1 MAKENTKEPKKIVH
15 KLRNKYRLVIL
26 NDDTFEEKL
35 SLKLSRLN
43 VFLISGFGIVF
54 LIAATTLLI
63 AFTPLREYIPGYSST
78 ELRKQANELTLTTD
92 SLQQQLTFNQR
103 YLLNLKNIIS
113 GKPIINFSDTAVADS
128 TITAELNKSISREDS
143 ILRNMVE
150 EEERFNLDAGTSE
163 SKLPLSGISFFIP
176 VKGLVTNDFDVEQDH
191 YGVDIVA
198 RKNEVIKATQDGIV
212 VFNGWTAETGHVLVL
227 QHRQNFL
234 SIYKHNSALLK
245 KEGEL
250 VKVGEPIA
258 IIGNSGELSSGPHL
272 HFELWYNGNAVNPRD
287 YISL

>member
-1 MAKENTKEPKKIVH
+1 MATEKGTEPKKIVH

-43 VFLISGFGIVF
+43 VFLMSGFGAVF

-63 AFTPLREYIPGYSST
+63 AFIPLREYIPGYSST
-78 ELRKQANELTLTTD
+78 ELRKQANELTFTTD

-103 YLLNLKNIIS
+103 YLLNLRNIIS
-113 GKPIINFSDTAVADS
+113 GKPVINFGDTAVADS
-128 TITAELNKSISREDS
+128 TITAELDKSISREDS
-143 ILRNMVE
+143 VLRNMVE
-150 EEERFNLDAGTSE
+150 EEERFNLDAGADE
-163 SKLPLSGISFFIP
+163 SHLPLSGISFFIP
-176 VKGLVTNDFDVEQDH
+176 VKGLVTNEYNVEQDH
-191 YGVDIVA
+191 FGVDIVA
-198 RKNEVIKATQDGIV
+198 QKNEVIKATQDGIV
-212 VFNGWTAETGHVLVL
+212 VFSGWTTETGHVLVL
-227 QHRQNFL
+227 QHRQNLL

-250 VKVGEPIA
+250 VKVGEPIG

-272 HFELWYNGNAVNPRD
+272 HFELWYNGNPVDPRNFMTF
-287 YISL
+287 